1 MTDRLSESGIV
12 SAVAEEAS
20 QRITRKVIA
29 ALQGMKDTLLSGDDS
44 ELETTWDEICVQV
57 QDEESFFWDTYDE
70 IVRDMVRGHVAQL
83 PRYKREAIWL
93 QTVAGSD
100 WDSEEPESREP
111 YPVVDDDVV
120 DYLVP
125 KYVYSQAADFSN
137 TRIEAYL
144 ARSIERD

>member
-44 ELETTWDEICVQV
+44 ELETPWDEICVQV

-70 IVRDMVRGHVAQL
+70 IVRE
-83 PRYKREAIWL
+83 Y
-93 QTVAGSD
+93 GSRARRTRNRKAV
-100 WDSEEPESREP
+100 SRT
-111 YPVVDDDVV
+111 
-120 DYLVP
+120 
-125 KYVYSQAADFSN
+125 Q
-137 TRIEAYL
+137 
-144 ARSIERD
+144 

>member
-29 ALQGMKDTLLSGDDS
+29 ALQGMKDTLLSGDGS

>member
-57 QDEESFFWDTYDE
+57 HDEESFFWDTYDE

-83 PRYKREAIWL
+83 PRYKREAMWL

-100 WDSEEPESREP
+100 WASEEPESREP